1 MRRKTFDKLVASAGL
16 LIAGLLVAVGGLL
29 VWANSFISDQV
40 TTQLSAQQIYFPE
53 AGDKAYEDPA
63 IKPYVEM
70 YAGQQLT
77 TGAQAR
83 AYADHYIA
91 VHVDAMTGG
100 KTYSQ
105 LSTESRANPEDA
117 KLAGLVETVFKGET
131 LRGMLLN
138 AYAFDTMGTVAG
150 YSAFA
155 AFGGAAALGALSI
168 AGFAHGKRTDESVVL
183 GSLKQPI
190 LETV

>member
-1 MRRKTFDKLVASAGL
+1 MTKAMAQPTNTVL
-16 LIAGLLVAVGGLL
+16 
-29 VWANSFISDQV
+29 ANQV
-40 TTQLSAQQIYFPE
+40 
-53 AGDKAYEDPA
+53 
-63 IKPYVEM
+63 
-70 YAGQQLT
+70 
-77 TGAQAR
+77 
-83 AYADHYIA
+83 
-91 VHVDAMTGG
+91 
-100 KTYSQ
+100 
-105 LSTESRANPEDA
+105 N
-117 KLAGLVETVFKGET
+117 TVFKGET

-183 GSLKQPI
+183 GSLKQPV